1 MDRGTS
7 GSLGLATL
15 CIVWL
20 GAQGCMW
27 RLIPELRE
35 TRRVLA
41 ASPHW
46 HSKQGRSEGHS

>member
-1 MDRGTS
+1 MDQGTS
-7 GSLGLATL
+7 GSLRLATL

-27 RLIPELRE
+27 RPTPELRE
-35 TRRVLA
+35 THRVLA
-41 ASPHW
+41 ASLRW